1 MTKTLSI
8 SDWGQWTTG
17 STNWAHGC
25 IQPEQT
31 LYFFDAPVIF
41 STQIGLQKYLFFKSD
56 EIGNSDFFFASET
69 SEDALLALMEGRLSV
84 RGALMGD
91 TIWLMELSFRRE
103 VLRFENFA
111 ISVVSSLLPEAGIA
125 IGSNFGKVPDT
136 LEQATSDFSFR
147 FFGNKIMHGSM
158 PFSVFKSITDEVYGI
173 VRKAFTPE
181 VISSNPSFLS
191 FPIHAPSFTSLL
203 ISLDAPKLDREKV
216 KTVKD
221 FTDQQVS
228 ELEREVE
235 ARGVAFFKRLESLIT
250 DVSEQK
256 VNSAH
261 LPDEFDLIQSIVQIM
276 PGEGGPISRLE
287 VTTNRYSAREVIEID
302 ERSGDSVREYFNSVK
317 RSVVRVS
324 GTIIGIAKKRHT
336 MILQSNLGREVTCAI
351 DQAIFDQMLVTGE
364 LKIGQRVL
372 LEGAYTKR
380 TRRDYIAVNGH
391 PTILS

>member
-1 MTKTLSI
+1 M
-8 SDWGQWTTG
+8 
-17 STNWAHGC
+17 
-25 IQPEQT
+25 
-31 LYFFDAPVIF
+31 
-41 STQIGLQKYLFFKSD
+41 QKYLFFKSD

-69 SEDALLALMEGRLSV
+69 SEEVLQALMEGRLSV
-84 RGALMGD
+84 RGALVRER
-91 TIWLMELSFRRE
+91 IWLMELNFRRE
-103 VLRFENFA
+103 VLRFEKFA
-111 ISVVSSLLPEAGIA
+111 ASVVYNLLPKPGIA
-125 IGSNFGKVPDT
+125 ISSDFGKAPDT

-147 FFGNKIMHGSM
+147 FFGNKILHGTM

-181 VISSNPSFLS
+181 VISSHPSLLS
-191 FPIHAPSFTSLL
+191 FPIRAPSFTSLL

-216 KTVKD
+216 KTTKD
-221 FTDQQVS
+221 FTDRQVL

-235 ARGVAFFKRLESLIT
+235 ARGAAFFKRLESLIT
-250 DVSEQK
+250 NVSEQK
-256 VNSAH
+256 VNSTH

-336 MILQSNLGREVTCAI
+336 IILQGDLGREVTCAI
-351 DQAIFDQMLVTGE
+351 DQAIFVQMLAADE